1 MPGGVRTDR
10 ACAQGRRGAPA
21 RQGRQRRR
29 QGGGGAVKENVGNT
43 GVRHERNGRETPRP
57 PARDFYKR
65 AARKKGGALPRGR
78 KLCYNKLL

>member
-1 MPGGVRTDR
+1 MNAEKRKN
-10 ACAQGRRGAPA
+10 ALKNQ
-21 RQGRQRRR
+21 RQNHDSIIL

-43 GVRHERNGRETPRP
+43 GVRHERNGRETPP

-65 AARKKGGALPRGR
+65 AARKRGGALPRGR